1 MLTRRA
7 LMASTAAL
15 AAGCSS
21 PESSFTAPSLPKVVE
36 LKWGTSYS
44 SRIFCSGR
52 RQLAWEKKVAQ
63 ITEAL
68 AADSENPNGPK
79 RGRYTLT
86 PHYDRS
92 GNGWDEM
99 LAWYSSEFDLL
110 SVPPGLAQYILAERG
125 MVLPLDPFI
134 AIDGVDVTQAFYP
147 DLLDQFRSNAG
158 LFALPVD
165 ANPMMLHYDPVY
177 FAEKGVPPV
186 AAGWDWG
193 DLVES
198 ALKLTQRYADGDV
211 RRWGL
216 AIRWLGYWWAFWQ
229 NKADVVDPNS
239 LQCLLQIGAAAE
251 ALRFCRDLLHTH
263 RVVPPRLSMD
273 NWRLFDRALGP
284 PPAMIFVP
292 HVHISW
298 NTGFRWAMLPQ
309 GKVRSV
315 PMTGHSGIAISAKSK
330 HPEVA
335 YTALKALVGVM
346 QPFVRVPAQKAA
358 VAQIGDFRKTLRP
371 DEVTAIQQSMKHG
384 RGVSRSSN
392 MWNAMQAIE
401 QRLVRGDEVS
411 RIVDEV
417 CSLIEAY
424 RAA

>member
-1 MLTRRA
+1 MLSRRA
-7 LMASTAAL
+7 LIAGGMAL
-15 AAGCSS
+15 AGGCR
-21 PESSFTAPSLPKVVE
+21 PFEKSFSAPSLPKAVE

-44 SRIFCSGR
+44 SRIFDSGR
-52 RQLAWEKKVAQ
+52 KLLAWEKKVAQ

-79 RGRYTLT
+79 RGRYTLA

-92 GNGWDEM
+92 GSGWDEM

-110 SVPPGLAQYILAERG
+110 SVTPGLAQFILAERG

-134 AIDGVDVTQAFYP
+134 AIDGADVMQTFYP

-186 AAGWDWG
+186 DASWDWG

-198 ALKLTQRYADGDV
+198 ALKLTQRYSDGDV

-216 AIRWLGYWWAFWQ
+216 AMRWLGYWWAFWQ
-229 NKADVVDPNS
+229 NKADVVDSNS
-239 LQCLLQIGAAAE
+239 LQCLLQNGAATD

-263 RVVPPRLSMD
+263 RVVPPRLSTD

-284 PPAMIFVP
+284 PPAMIYVP
-292 HVHISW
+292 HVHIAW
-298 NTGFRWAMLPQ
+298 NTGFRWATLPQ
-309 GKVRSV
+309 GRVRSV
-315 PMTGHSGIAISAKSK
+315 PMTGHSGIAISAQSK

-335 YTALKALVGVM
+335 YTALKALVKVM

-358 VAQIGDFRKTLRP
+358 VAQLGDFRKTLRP
-371 DEVTAIQQSMKHG
+371 DEVAAIQQSMKHG
-384 RGVSRSSN
+384 RGISRSSS
-392 MWNAMQAIE
+392 MRNAMQAIE
-401 QRLVRGDEVS
+401 QRLVRGDDVNA
-411 RIVDEV
+411 IVEEV
-417 CSLIEAY
+417 CSLTETW
-424 RAA
+424 